1 MRRSYFSDRNPNFS
15 TIRLRVPLG
24 IIYPEQLDTLKDV
37 AQRYGRDR
45 IHLTV
50 RKTVEIPG
58 VATSDVPAA
67 LEKLARAGWYSSSF
81 GNNLRNVV
89 ACPGLYSCP
98 NALVDTA
105 ALGLELDS
113 AFADCDDFP
122 AKVKIAIAGCP
133 NACSHPLINDIGVVG
148 VSRVEIDLKR
158 CSGCGSCVKA
168 CREDAIEL
176 REGKAYINYDH
187 CIDCGD
193 CARDC
198 GKYSALTQKTGY
210 RVYIGGKM
218 GRHPRL
224 GEPIAD
230 LLTQGQ
236 ALRLIESILVLFCD
250 QGNPGE
256 RLADLVGRLTVEGLK
271 KQLGL

>member
-1 MRRSYFSDRNPNFS
+1 VRRSYFSDRNPNFS

-24 IIYPEQLDTLKDV
+24 IIYPEQLDTLKGV

-58 VATSDVPAA
+58 ISTSDVPAA
-67 LEKLARAGWYSSSF
+67 LEELARAGWYSSSF

-148 VSRVEIDLKR
+148 VSRVEIDHER
-158 CSGCGSCVKA
+158 CTGCGSCKQA

-176 REGKAYINYDH
+176 RADKAYINYDR

-193 CARDC
+193 CAREC
-198 GKYSALTQKTGY
+198 GEDSAINQKVGY
-210 RVYIGGKM
+210 RIYIGGKM
-218 GRHPRL
+218 GRHPRFA
-224 GEPIAD
+224 EPIAD
-230 LLTQGQ
+230 LLTQAQ
-236 ALRLIESILVLFCD
+236 ALRLIESLLLLLCA
-250 QGNPGE
+250 QGKPDE
-256 RLADLVGRLTVEGLK
+256 RLANLVDRLTLEGIK